1 MYIWNIE
8 NEGCGFQF
16 VSSVRVHESVR
27 IVGHPDYLSWS
38 PDGKYI
44 CVMNDVIL
52 SSSVDSRGGLF
63 SSSTQSLVTYYG
75 EIGWKPECYRTFSFV
90 VYP

>member
-1 MYIWNIE
+1 MPVLLRRTWCIFGI
-8 NEGCGFQF
+8 
-16 VSSVRVHESVR
+16 SRMRVAVFNLYQALESMMSVR

-63 SSSTQSLVTYYG
+63 SSSTQSLVTLL
-75 EIGWKPECYRTFSFV
+75 R
-90 VYP
+90 